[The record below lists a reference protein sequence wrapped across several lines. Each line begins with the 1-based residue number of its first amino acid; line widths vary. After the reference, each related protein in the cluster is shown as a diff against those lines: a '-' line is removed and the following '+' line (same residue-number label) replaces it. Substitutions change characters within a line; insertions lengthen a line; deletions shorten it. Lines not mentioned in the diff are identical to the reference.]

1 MVSSPSDITWK
12 KLTKRSPCIYACIHT
27 TQFYCISIWCGYLCP
42 PRKISWK
49 KYSLLDISNGKCN
62 KTEWACFI
70 HISLEQN
77 SPSWS
82 SDNKTPKKKNHWEIW
97 VQDCHLSP
105 KCKNGNNDNL
115 TKIQR
120 DFFFESRLYAVT
132 VFVYRSNNYYPEE
145 AWQIEIVS
153 HIGVNC
159 KVPNYLTNVLI
170 LWQARRH
177 SIDTYQGRWNR
188 FWQAEN

>member
-1 MVSSPSDITWK
+1 MDGLQPKWYYMEKTNLLSFIAFPFGVGTYVHHAKYHEKSIRCWTYQMENAI
-12 KLTKRSPCIYACIHT
+12 KLSGLVLFINSKIVHHGAVTIRH
-27 TQFYCISIWCGYLCP
+27 
-42 PRKISWK
+42 PR
-49 KYSLLDISNGKCN
+49 
-62 KTEWACFI
+62 
-70 HISLEQN
+70 
-77 SPSWS
+77 
-82 SDNKTPKKKNHWEIW
+82 KKNHWEIW

-159 KVPNYLTNVLI
+159 KVSNYLTNVLI
-170 LWQARRH
+170 LWQTNASFNRH
-177 SIDTYQGRWNR
+177 ISGAMEQILTGRKLILSGAN
-188 FWQAEN
+188 